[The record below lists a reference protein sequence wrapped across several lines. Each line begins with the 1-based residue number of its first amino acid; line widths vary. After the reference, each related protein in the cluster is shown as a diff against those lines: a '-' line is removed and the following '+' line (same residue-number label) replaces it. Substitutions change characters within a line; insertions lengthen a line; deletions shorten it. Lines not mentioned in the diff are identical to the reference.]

1 MVLTRSGL
9 HYTIHTPPVRRNSI
23 SGRNSISS
31 RSSTSYLTNFIALTL
46 YTAVIG
52 GYFTRNMWLPYAHTH
67 FTLI

>member
-1 MVLTRSGL
+1 MVITRSGL

-23 SGRNSISS
+23 SG